1 MTDSCIL
8 PYLKR
13 GQEKFSRAADSARV
27 GATVL
32 TDSRCPLPGA
42 NLISRMARCALG
54 AVLLLSAVPIAAQ
67 TATREVSFAV
77 GASQFDASGT
87 GTAPIAAIRGST
99 LLVGRW
105 LLGEISLSY
114 ASLDEQ
120 FGATNRRVGVGEG
133 QLQAQFSTTRV
144 RPYIGLGGG
153 WLHYFNNDEGRSAA
167 TPTLS
172 GSAGL
177 RIPIASALMLR
188 GELRVR
194 YWEGGGSSG
203 FVNGAAEFTGGIGYR
218 F

>member
-1 MTDSCIL
+1 MIRIASSAFGAFLLFSTL
-8 PYLKR
+8 PL
-13 GQEKFSRAADSARV
+13 
-27 GATVL
+27 
-32 TDSRCPLPGA
+32 
-42 NLISRMARCALG
+42 
-54 AVLLLSAVPIAAQ
+54 AAQ

-87 GTAPIAAIRGST
+87 GTAPIAAIRAAT
-99 LLVGRW
+99 PLVGRW
-105 LLGEISLSY
+105 LLGEVSLSY

-120 FGATNRRVGVGEG
+120 FSTTNTRVGVGEG
-133 QLQAQFSTTRV
+133 QLQAQFPVTRV
-144 RPYIGLGGG
+144 RPYVGLGGG
-153 WLHYFNNDEGRSAA
+153 WLHYFSNAEGRSAA

-172 GSAGL
+172 GAAGL
-177 RIPIASALMLR
+177 RIPFASALMLR